1 MSFVSGRAKV
11 AYTAKPH
18 TEDTLSLPK
27 TLGEVSPLVLAGL
40 LLAVGPIFLH
50 FGWPRPTVDQ
60 ILAATGTT
68 KSRAYEI
75 AIALVAL
82 LPTLLRPA
90 GRPPSPPLEATDED
104 RPLTRAV
111 LDFVMLHPGCADR
124 GPARQR
130 YSDAFRI
137 FVIERRV
144 AHAGMDIETFSAASC
159 VPLGTLKDWLRGPT
173 SAAPAAPT
181 VETPMESDEATL
193 ESAHI
198 QTVLD
203 AWGRWSGGFLPFCD
217 HVQGELHV
225 PFGRALVRRVLE
237 VYGARKTARRP
248 GRSPDE
254 LALRGSFKTYFP
266 GAQWVADG
274 LQVPVV
280 LGAKRFVY
288 NIELHVDPHTG
299 AFVGLSVS
307 DTEDARAVIESFKN
321 GIATTGAAPLVE
333 LLDNR
338 PSNHTPEVVAAL
350 GDTVL
355 IRATVER
362 PQNKA
367 HCEGAFGLFSQIL
380 PPLVLD
386 TTAPARDVGRAFVGL
401 VANVWARASNHRP
414 RKDRDAQSRVDL
426 YAEVPTPEQIAQA
439 RQELRELAERQEKA
453 RRTAE
458 ARRNPEVLALLDTH
472 FARLGLL
479 DPKRHVRVAIATYPL
494 DAVLAGIAIYD
505 AKILAGTLPEGVDA
519 RYLLGIVRNHAERK
533 EGEHIARR
541 LFELRAEAH
550 DRMLASLIAAAV
562 LITRDRD
569 PADAIPDCV
578 ARVVSAVGGLD
589 RSFWLDTA
597 GATLRSVPVPDRRL
611 LFLAAAR
618 RIEAT
623 FSLRHRERHD
633 LVCALAERAL
643 PLD

>member
-1 MSFVSGRAKV
+1 M
-11 AYTAKPH
+11 
-18 TEDTLSLPK
+18 SLPK
-27 TLGEVSPLVLAGL
+27 TLGEVTPLVLAGL
-40 LLAVGPIFLH
+40 LLAVAPIFLH

-60 ILAATGTT
+60 ILAATGAT
-68 KSRAYEI
+68 KSRAYEVAI
-75 AIALVAL
+75 AIAAL

-90 GRPPSPPLEATDED
+90 GRPPSAPLEATDED
-104 RPLTRAV
+104 RSLTRAV

-144 AHAGMDIETFSAASC
+144 AYASMDIVTFSAASC
-159 VPLGTLKDWLRGPT
+159 VPLGTLKDWLRDPT
-173 SAAPAAPT
+173 SARPAPA
-181 VETPMESDEATL
+181 VETLPESNGATL

-217 HVQGELHV
+217 HVRDELHV
-225 PFGRALVRRVLE
+225 PFGRDLVRRVLE
-237 VYGARKTARRP
+237 VYGVRKTARRP
-248 GRSPDE
+248 GHSPDE
-254 LALRGSFKTYFP
+254 FALRGSFKTYFP

-280 LGAKRFVY
+280 LGGKRFTY
-288 NIELHVDPHTG
+288 NVELHVDPHTG
-299 AFVGLSVS
+299 AFVGLSVR
-307 DTEDARAVIESFKN
+307 DVEDALAVIESFKH
-321 GIATTGAAPLVE
+321 GVATTGAAPLAE

-338 PSNHTPEVVAAL
+338 PSNHAPEVVAAL

-355 IRATVER
+355 IRATTER

-380 PPLVLD
+380 PPLVLN
-386 TTAPARDVGRAFVGL
+386 TTEPAIDVGRAFVGL
-401 VANVWARASNHRP
+401 VANVWARASNHRS
-414 RKDRDAQSRVDL
+414 RKDREARSRVDL

-439 RQELRELAERQEKA
+439 RRELRELAERQEKA

-458 ARRNPEVLALLDTH
+458 ARRRPDVLALLDTH
-472 FARLGLL
+472 FVRLGLL
-479 DPKRHVRVAIATYPL
+479 DPKRHVRIAIARYPL
-494 DAVLAGIAIYD
+494 DAILAGIAIYD
-505 AKILAGTLPEGVDA
+505 AKILASTLPEGVDA

-533 EGEHIARR
+533 EGEHIAHR
-541 LFELRAEAH
+541 LFELRIEAH
-550 DRMLASLIAAAV
+550 DRRLASLVAAAAI
-562 LITRDRD
+562 ITRNRE
-569 PADAIPDCV
+569 PAAVVPDCI
-578 ARVVSAVGGLD
+578 ARVISAIGALD

-597 GATLRSVPVPDRRL
+597 GATLRSVPLPDRRPI
-611 LFLAAAR
+611 FLAAAR

-623 FSLRHRERHD
+623 FALRHRERHN

>member
-1 MSFVSGRAKV
+1 V
-11 AYTAKPH
+11 
-18 TEDTLSLPK
+18 SLPK
-27 TLGEVSPLVLAGL
+27 TLGEVSPIVLAGL
-40 LLAVGPIFLH
+40 LLAVSPLFLH
-50 FGWPRPTVDQ
+50 FGWPRPTVEQ
-60 ILAATGTT
+60 ILAATGAT

-75 AIALVAL
+75 ALALVAL
-82 LPTLLRPA
+82 LPALLRPA
-90 GRPPSPPLEATDED
+90 GRPPSAPVEATDED

-137 FVIERRV
+137 FVVERRV
-144 AHAGMDIETFSAASC
+144 EHATMDIATFSAAAC
-159 VPLGTLKDWLRGPT
+159 VPLGTLKDWLRDPT
-173 SAAPAAPT
+173 SAPPAPAVEVP
-181 VETPMESDEATL
+181 VETDQATL

-217 HVQGELHV
+217 HVRDELHV
-225 PFGRALVRRVLE
+225 PFGRDLVRRVLE

-254 LALRGSFKTYFP
+254 FAIRGSFKTYFP

-274 LQVPVV
+274 LQVPVF
-280 LGAKRFVY
+280 LGGKRFVY
-288 NIELHVDPHTG
+288 NVELHVDPHTG
-299 AFVGLSVS
+299 AFVGLSVR
-307 DTEDARAVIESFKN
+307 DTEDALAVIESFKD
-321 GIATTGAAPLVE
+321 GVATTGAAPIAD

-355 IRATVER
+355 IRATTER
-362 PQNKA
+362 AQNKA

-386 TTAPARDVGRAFVGL
+386 TTQPARDIGRAFVGL

-414 RKDRDAQSRVDL
+414 RKDRDGHSRVDL
-426 YAEVPTPEQIAQA
+426 YAEVPTSEQIAQA
-439 RQELRELAERQEKA
+439 RRELRELADRQEKA

-458 ARRNPEVLALLDTH
+458 ARRKPEVLALLDVH
-472 FARLGLL
+472 FTRLGLL
-479 DPKRHVRVAIATYPL
+479 DPSRHVRIVIAGYPVDAI
-494 DAVLAGIAIYD
+494 LAGIAIYD

-533 EGEHIARR
+533 EGEIIARK
-541 LFELRAEAH
+541 LFELRIEVH
-550 DRMLASLIAAAV
+550 DTMLASLVAAAAI
-562 LITRDRD
+562 LTRDRD
-569 PADAIPDCV
+569 PADVVPDCV
-578 ARVVSAVGGLD
+578 ARVISAVGALD

-597 GATLRSVPVPDRRL
+597 AAMLRLIPILDRRPA
-611 LFLAAAR
+611 FLVAAR
-618 RIEAT
+618 RFEAT
-623 FSLRHRERHD
+623 FSLRPRERHD
-633 LVCALAERAL
+633 LVCALAERAVL
-643 PLD
+643 LH